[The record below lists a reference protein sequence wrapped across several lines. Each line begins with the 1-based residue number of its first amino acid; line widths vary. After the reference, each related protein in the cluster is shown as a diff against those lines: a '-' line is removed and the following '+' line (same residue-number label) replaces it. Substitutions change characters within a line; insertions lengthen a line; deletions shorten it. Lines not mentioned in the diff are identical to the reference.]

1 MIRSAGAA
9 AVDSNHRPRAAAL
22 MAPPPQRAGRGFEWT
37 IEPSG
42 SGGDGEQPFVV
53 FREASSSSAAAVG
66 GGGRRGLL
74 YASESKHGDGSLFLL
89 CKVWFGAEPAPGSEL
104 LKKAQW
110 EVQRV
115 PGPGG
120 TSYLRLAS
128 AFFDSQAS
136 PVPALLVA
144 TRGERPLFTWSTASG
159 IPPETPTSP
168 TARSRRRKFDQFA
181 NCGPSFH
188 ARGRL
193 GSRRAPRRVAIFATM
208 THKKVVARAKS
219 LGIADTFRLVLGVKP
234 RTFTVKRGVS
244 CNRPEQRAGFP
255 PTPVAWVR

>member
-1 MIRSAGAA
+1 MDAAKLRSLAESAAWLVAETAGRVVRLQCGTGEMIRSAGAA

-188 ARGRL
+188 AHGGRL
-193 GSRRAPRRVAIFATM
+193 EVFDVWTIVRR
-208 THKKVVARAKS
+208 
-219 LGIADTFRLVLGVKP
+219 
-234 RTFTVKRGVS
+234 
-244 CNRPEQRAGFP
+244 
-255 PTPVAWVR
+255 W